1 VVVLPPGTLL
11 QLLYLK
17 ERLSKLPAGNFIE
30 IGPGS
35 GEITALLLEMGWH
48 GTSYDLMSTTVDALN
63 LRFATP
69 IRDGRYQVQNADFL
83 TSQTHE
89 EKVDLIISC
98 MVMEHLD
105 DDYELQFMHKAGE
118 WLKPGGI
125 MISLVPASPQH
136 WGIEDDIAG
145 HFRRY
150 TRTSITQLMG
160 RAGWNL
166 QHVAGLTF
174 PVSNLLLP
182 VSNFLVKR
190 AEKNKLKLSKLE
202 RTKLSGNRN
211 VKFKTH
217 FPPITGLLLNRL
229 TILPFYWVQKLFLG
243 SKNALVLYFEATLL
257 NATGHELPEDQ

>member
-1 VVVLPPGTLL
+1 MVVLPPGTLL

-17 ERLSKLPAGNFIE
+17 ERLIKLPAGNFIE

-35 GEITALLLEMGWH
+35 GEITALLLELGWRR
-48 GTSYDLMSTTVDALN
+48 SSFDLMTATTDALGW
-63 LRFATP
+63 RFADV
-69 IRDGRYQVQNADFL
+69 IRDGSFQVRNTDFI
-83 TSQTHE
+83 TAE
-89 EKVDLIISC
+89 APDEKVDLIISC

-105 DDYELQFMHKAGE
+105 DAQELQFMQKACKC
-118 WLKPGGI
+118 LKPGGI

-150 TRTSITQLMG
+150 SRKSIGQLMEKS
-160 RAGWNL
+160 RWRL
-166 QHVAGLTF
+166 KHIAGLTF

-190 AEKNKLKLSKLE
+190 AENSKLKLSKLE
-202 RTKLSGNRN
+202 RTKQSGNRN

-229 TILPFYWVQKLFLG
+229 TILPFYWVQKTFLG
-243 SKNALVLYFEATLL
+243 SKKALVLYFEATPL
-257 NATGHELPEDQ
+257 NSTGHGMPRD